1 MPLHNSFKQEK
12 PHQQQGTRLAAVP
25 TTEDLSYAL
34 AQASKNKR
42 RPIVLSWKSPKN
54 VTIFWLS
61 VTTNGTVDEAE
72 WLLQKGEEGEQ
83 PCDVWMHSSTDTT
96 LIQSLI
102 VLEEDHAHKTGTRIP
117 IIPATDESSNAASQQ
132 ASTGQGQAPTM
143 PFQHA
148 PNPIPPPAG
157 YTPPPIDF
165 TKSAQGLPTAQNLP
179 HSPLPP
185 NSTSMPGAGAGSS
198 AKPRIAPTL
207 IGIPPAQVNDPNSPT
222 MAPVHPAS
230 VPIPQPNHPA
240 QPPGLVA
247 PGQPRQLPPPVE
259 LDRVA
264 VDNVFQSLSNPETG
278 LLNHAS
284 FLFFLVREFSR
295 FQLSAQPFSLI
306 IADFCVLFP
315 GQTGQP
321 IYRPLPPRAVRQAAQ
336 RIFSLTRQLDLV
348 AHYEQSE
355 FAILL
360 PNTTLLQT
368 QEFAG
373 LLVNAL
379 TSQPLLPDMEPNS
392 VAVYLGLAGFPSDT
406 THPGI
411 LLSAARQAKNAA
423 RQFGTPM
430 MLFSQT

>member
-12 PHQQQGTRLAAVP
+12 SQQQQQGTRFAAVP

-42 RPIVLSWKSPKN
+42 RPIVLSWKNPKN

-83 PCDVWMHSSTDTT
+83 PTDVWLHSSTDTT

-102 VLEEDHAHKTGTRIP
+102 ELEADHAHKTGTRIP
-117 IIPATDESSNAASQQ
+117 VLPSLEEATNSAGPQ
-132 ASTGQGQAPTM
+132 AGSTAP
-143 PFQHA
+143 PS

-165 TKSAQGLPTAQNLP
+165 TKSAQGLPLAAQ
-179 HSPLPP
+179 
-185 NSTSMPGAGAGSS
+185 AS
-198 AKPRIAPTL
+198 A
-207 IGIPPAQVNDPNSPT
+207 PPAPSPT
-222 MAPVHPAS
+222 PRVIHPTIQGMPAAPAIS
-230 VPIPQPNHPA
+230 PQHAPA
-240 QPPGLVA
+240 QPELQQQAILQPTMPA
-247 PGQPRQLPPPVE
+247 PGQPRQLPAPVE

-264 VDNVFQSLSNPETG
+264 VDAVFKSLSNPETG

-336 RIFSLTRQLDLV
+336 RIFGLTRQLDLV
-348 AHYEQSE
+348 AHYEQTE
-355 FAILL
+355 YAILL
-360 PNTTLLQT
+360 PNTTLAQA
-368 QEFAG
+368 QEFGG
-373 LLVNAL
+373 LLINAL

-392 VAVYLGLAGFPSDT
+392 VAVYLGLSGFPSDT

-430 MLFSQT
+430 MFFSQT